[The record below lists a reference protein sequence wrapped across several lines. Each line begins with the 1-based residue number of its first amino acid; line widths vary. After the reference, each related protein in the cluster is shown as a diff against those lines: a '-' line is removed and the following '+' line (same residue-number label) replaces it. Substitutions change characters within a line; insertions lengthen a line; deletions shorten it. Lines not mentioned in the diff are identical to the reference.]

1 MLLLVTVCCLAKAL
15 IFYSG
20 HPDVCTAI
28 IIIILTIIR
37 IIRIII
43 RIIIIIIIIII
54 IKNNNNTAK
63 IIFHSCHS
71 LTYIANA
78 LPIKEETSNQI
89 LLLKYSYSIT

>member
-37 IIRIII
+37 IIR
-43 RIIIIIIIIII
+43 IIIIIII

>member
-37 IIRIII
+37 II

>member
-43 RIIIIIIIIII
+43 IRIIIIIIII

>member
-43 RIIIIIIIIII
+43 RIIIIIIIII

>member
-37 IIRIII
+37 IIR
-43 RIIIIIIIIII
+43 IIIIIIIII

>member
-43 RIIIIIIIIII
+43 IIII

-78 LPIKEETSNQI
+78 LLIKEETSNQI

>member
-28 IIIILTIIR
+28 IIIILT